1 MNSVI
6 VCIDDEEI
14 ILSSLR
20 KDIAAFL
27 GSQYSIEVAM
37 SGEEALD
44 LIKELIQD
52 RKEIPLVIS
61 DYIMPGMKGDE
72 LLAKVHQLL
81 PKTLKIMLTG
91 QANMQGI
98 VNAIN
103 YAQLYRY
110 IPKPWEKEDL
120 KLAVREACDKYFREK
135 LLEKQNQE
143 LKELTQSLERK
154 VVERTFELQ
163 KKAEE
168 LAEKNRQLSEANEL
182 KVRIFSVISHDIRE
196 PISALQGVL
205 DILSDK
211 TYLLS
216 PEEIKEAAQELS
228 VSVKK
233 TVSFLE
239 NLLQWAKNQMQNI
252 NPNFQVISLQEIV
265 QENIELFRNK
275 FLQKGIEV
283 LNQVPPQLTVKA
295 DMEMLKTVL
304 RNLLNNAIKFTDK
317 NGKIFFKAVENTNN
331 TVTVTIEDTGVGIAP
346 ENLTKIFNLKESFTT
361 TGTLQEKGTG
371 LGLSICKEFVERQGG
386 KIWVES
392 QVGQGTKFHFTLAAK

>member
-1 MNSVI
+1 MNPVI
-6 VCIDDEEI
+6 VCIDDEDI

-20 KDIAAFL
+20 KDISEFL
-27 GSQYSIEVAM
+27 GGQYMIEVAT
-37 SGEEALD
+37 SGEEALE
-44 LIKELIQD
+44 LIKELIQEK
-52 RKEIPLVIS
+52 KEIPLIIS

-120 KLAVREACDKYFREK
+120 KLAVKEACDKYFKEK

-154 VVERTFELQ
+154 VIERTFELQ

-182 KVRIFSVISHDIRE
+182 KIRIFSVISHDIRE
-196 PISALQGVL
+196 PISALEGVL

-211 TYLLS
+211 AYLLS

-228 VSVKK
+228 ISV
-233 TVSFLE
+233 
-239 NLLQWAKNQMQNI
+239 
-252 NPNFQVISLQEIV
+252 
-265 QENIELFRNK
+265 R
-275 FLQKGIEV
+275 
-283 LNQVPPQLTVKA
+283 
-295 DMEMLKTVL
+295 
-304 RNLLNNAIKFTDK
+304 
-317 NGKIFFKAVENTNN
+317 
-331 TVTVTIEDTGVGIAP
+331 
-346 ENLTKIFNLKESFTT
+346 
-361 TGTLQEKGTG
+361 
-371 LGLSICKEFVERQGG
+371 
-386 KIWVES
+386 
-392 QVGQGTKFHFTLAAK
+392 